1 LYSPLDNIEML
12 ISATYKA
19 ILGAPGFAKLV
30 QFMNIFC
37 ETCRRYAP
45 TFKKIA
51 RTLLKW
57 KPIIRVYAV
66 DCAQDESVEICRD
79 YNITKMPNIRFFPP
93 NFSKE
98 RDGFG
103 INILQ
108 TEPNK
113 VIEEVRGHLVKTTYP
128 DGRVNFKPLGPNE
141 KLPDLFKPKGNN
153 TIDKVA
159 LVVEKKGTWV
169 GKQTILDL
177 LPYPSVGVRIV
188 DVPNILVNFN
198 VDPIKINMV
207 VLDPLGVKRTVSS
220 KDTSADHVKDISSM
234 LERDGYTPLP
244 TPPTTVAPVENEDY
258 VNKAISERL
267 ISGPL
272 KIYRADME
280 QAIDKLLHIELP
292 KVQVIEGDKLVALKQ
307 IIRLLS
313 SLNPLNKNGRNLLL
327 KLDSYVKEATKITG
341 AELAQKIKI
350 FESEG
355 GNSFV
360 ARRYVG
366 CLKPALSAFP
376 CSLWTIFH
384 HLTVEAAKYPK
395 IFAAGSVLRALYGF
409 VKYFFGCATCSTY
422 FLEMAKRR
430 GMELV
435 KTHAEEILWLWAA
448 HNEIN
453 KRLAG
458 DPNEDPKFPKIQ
470 FPSKKDC
477 PPCRNNRNEF
487 IESEVLKF
495 IITIYDIKHVSGYGV
510 PDTNVYFP

>member
-1 LYSPLDNIEML
+1 YSPLDNVEML

-19 ILGAPGFAKLV
+19 ILGSPGFAKLV

-51 RTLLKW
+51 RTIAKW
-57 KPIIRVYAV
+57 KPIIHIYVV
-66 DCAQDESVEICRD
+66 DCAQEDSVEICRD
-79 YNITKMPNIRFFPP
+79 YNISKMPNIRFFPP

-103 INILQ
+103 IQILQ

-113 VIEEVRGHLVKTTYP
+113 LIEEVRGHLVKINYP
-128 DGRVNFKPLGPNE
+128 DGRVNFKPLGPNANL
-141 KLPDLFKPKGNN
+141 KDLFRPRVNN
-153 TIDKVA
+153 TFDKVA
-159 LVVEKKGTWV
+159 LVVEKKDSWV

-177 LPYPSVGVRIV
+177 LPYPSIDVRIV
-188 DVPNILVNFN
+188 DIPDILVNLN
-198 VDPIKINMV
+198 VDPIKTKMV

-234 LERDGYTPLP
+234 LERDGHTPLP
-244 TPPTTVAPVENEDY
+244 TPPTTVAPVEDEDY

-267 ISGPL
+267 ITGPL
-272 KIYRADME
+272 KIYRADLE

-292 KVQVIEGDKLVALKQ
+292 KAPVIEGDKLLALKQ
-307 IIRLLS
+307 ITKLLS
-313 SLNPLNKNGRNLLL
+313 SLNPLNQNGRNLLL

-341 AELAQKIKI
+341 VELAQKIRL

-355 GNSFV
+355 GKIFDGQ
-360 ARRYVG
+360 RYVG
-366 CLKPALSAFP
+366 CLKPPLRAFP

-395 IFAAGSVLRALYGF
+395 VFAAGSVLRALYGF

-422 FLEMAKRR
+422 FREMAKRR
-430 GMELV
+430 RMELV
-435 KTHAEEILWLWAA
+435 KTHSEEILWLWAA
-448 HNEIN
+448 HNEVN

-458 DPNEDPKFPKIQ
+458 HPNEDPKFPKIQ

-477 PPCRNNRNEF
+477 PPCRNQRNEF

-495 IITIYDIKHVSGYGV
+495 LIYIYDIRQVSNYGV
-510 PDTNVYFP
+510 PNINGYF